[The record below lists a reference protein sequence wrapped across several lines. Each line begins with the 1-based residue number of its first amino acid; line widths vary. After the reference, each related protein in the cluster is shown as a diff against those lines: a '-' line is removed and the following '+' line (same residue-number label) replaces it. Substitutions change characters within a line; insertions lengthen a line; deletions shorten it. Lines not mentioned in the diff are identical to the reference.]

1 MMMVDF
7 SNKFFFI
14 LLSFAVVTVSFSRS
28 SYSFA
33 EGAGTGS
40 YQLTLS
46 NEILQ
51 PLTVNVM
58 GGEKE
63 GGRKRKLSLFVVFRP
78 WKSVFNC

>member
-1 MMMVDF
+1 M
-7 SNKFFFI
+7 
-14 LLSFAVVTVSFSRS
+14 TVSFSRP

-58 GGEKE
+58 GGKKE
-63 GGRKRKLSLFVVFRP
+63 GGKEEKVIII
-78 WKSVFNC
+78 

>member
-63 GGRKRKLSLFVVFRP
+63 GGREEEVIIICCF
-78 WKSVFNC
+78 